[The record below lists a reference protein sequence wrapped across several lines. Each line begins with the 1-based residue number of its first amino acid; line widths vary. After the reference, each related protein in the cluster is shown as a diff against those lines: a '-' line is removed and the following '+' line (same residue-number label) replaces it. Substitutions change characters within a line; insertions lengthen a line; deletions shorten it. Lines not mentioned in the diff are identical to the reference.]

1 MKQNHPT
8 PRWQQRLNNYDNA
21 FRQLKAAVLLAAE
34 RKLSDL
40 EKQGLIQAFEV
51 THELAWNVMKD
62 YFLHQGNPDITGSRD
77 AVREAFHKQL
87 ITDGEYWMEMIK
99 SRNQT
104 SHTYNREVA
113 NDIVNKVINVYF
125 HSFES
130 FLLKMQSL
138 IRHD

>member
-1 MKQNHPT
+1 MRQNHP
-8 PRWQQRLNNYDNA
+8 PRWKQRLNNYENA
-21 FRQLKAAVLLAAE
+21 FKQLKAAVLLASE

-40 EKQGLIQAFEV
+40 EKQGLVQAFEV
-51 THELAWNVMKD
+51 THELAWNVIKD
-62 YFLHQGNPDITGSRD
+62 YFLDQGNPNITGSRD
-77 AVREAFHKQL
+77 AVREAFNKQL
-87 ITDGEYWMEMIK
+87 ITDGEHWMEMIK

-104 SHTYNREVA
+104 FHTYNREVA
-113 NDIVNKVINVYF
+113 NDIATKIINFYC